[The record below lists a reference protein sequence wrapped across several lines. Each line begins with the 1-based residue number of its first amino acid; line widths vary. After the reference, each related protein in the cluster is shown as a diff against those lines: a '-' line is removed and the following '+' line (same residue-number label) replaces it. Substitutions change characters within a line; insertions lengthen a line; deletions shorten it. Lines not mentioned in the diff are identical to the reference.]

1 MFLQSTFHLTLVL
14 DSEKFIKLFDS
25 AYSTLEYV
33 GENKYAD
40 YELAAKGIT
49 ILYYDSQYKKKI
61 KFIVNPYNMLNTD
74 KPDPDKLIR
83 KLDKWVIRYFN
94 DKYKLDDFELTG
106 MDVTTDIDVLSGEKA
121 SDYMKVIQRVGKV
134 KGFSR
139 PLKKSSKKEH

>member
-1 MFLQSTFHLTLVL
+1 
-14 DSEKFIKLFDS
+14 
-25 AYSTLEYV
+25 
-33 GENKYAD
+33 
-40 YELAAKGIT
+40 
-49 ILYYDSQYKKKI
+49 
-61 KFIVNPYNMLNTD
+61 MLNTD